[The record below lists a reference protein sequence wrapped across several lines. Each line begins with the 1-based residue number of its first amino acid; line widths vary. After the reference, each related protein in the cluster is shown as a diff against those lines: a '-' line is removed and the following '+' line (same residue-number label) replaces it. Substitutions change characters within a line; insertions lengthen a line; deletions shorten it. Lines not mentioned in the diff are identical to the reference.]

1 MDSSITTC
9 SSRMGVIEWPGKEM
23 LVVVDEGCLQE
34 SLWKLGELESD
45 FTVIDILM
53 LNLSDT
59 LEVKQRLKSNG
70 VQVFTVDLRR
80 SAWTTLDEAME
91 EVLMNKWRLG
101 SAVAHDNIAFDI
113 VQAVEEGLEDYDLQV

>member
-1 MDSSITTC
+1 
-9 SSRMGVIEWPGKEM
+9 MGVIEWPGKEM
-23 LVVVDEGCLQE
+23 LVVVDDGCLQE

-45 FTVIDILM
+45 FTVISILM
-53 LNLSDT
+53 LNLSET
-59 LEVKQRLKSNG
+59 LEIKQRLKSNG